1 MEVRVARQTI
11 VLLQFWRS
19 VVETIRPKKIAT
31 KCTLLLL
38 ATKARQ
44 PMIIFCCGSIIFMV
58 AWRSRHAR
66 ETGDI
71 ALEITGVSWLG
82 W

>member
-11 VLLQFWRS
+11 VLLQLCRS

-44 PMIIFCCGSIIFMV
+44 PMIIFLLRINYFYGRLARPS
-58 AWRSRHAR
+58 HAR
-66 ETGDI
+66 D
-71 ALEITGVSWLG
+71 
-82 W
+82 